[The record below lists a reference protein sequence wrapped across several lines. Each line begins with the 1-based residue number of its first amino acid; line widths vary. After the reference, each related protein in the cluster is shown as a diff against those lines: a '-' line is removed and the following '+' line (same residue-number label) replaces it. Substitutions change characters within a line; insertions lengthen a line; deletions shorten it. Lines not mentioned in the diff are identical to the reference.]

1 MKILNYLVIYNKTQL
16 FLISG
21 LFGNIDIG
29 EVNVDD
35 PDSINDDKEYKLMTN
50 EAAVYVE

>member
-1 MKILNYLVIYNKTQL
+1 MKILNYLVIHNKTQL
-16 FLISG
+16 FSISG

-29 EVNVDD
+29 EVNVED
-35 PDSINDDKEYKLMTN
+35 PDSINDDKDYKLTTI